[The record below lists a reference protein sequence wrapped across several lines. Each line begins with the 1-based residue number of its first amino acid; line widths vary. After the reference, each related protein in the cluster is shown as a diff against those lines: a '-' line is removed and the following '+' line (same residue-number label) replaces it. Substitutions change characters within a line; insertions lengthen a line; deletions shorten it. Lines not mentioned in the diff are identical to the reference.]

1 MLYIGNLC
9 AANAVLL
16 AGQTWVPWRHFGGAI
31 GEWPFGYWMMSTVVH
46 VLGFKQQRTVGV
58 VLGGSVF
65 CGLCPSSCYRFV
77 VYGKP
82 NVVCPS
88 FQVVCPR
95 QLYIFQGELYM
106 FILYY
111 DDIFNQAESFDETLS
126 IISFKTAHLTI
137 RERYVSASRL

>member
-1 MLYIGNLC
+1 MTIRLLDDVNC
-9 AANAVLL
+9 SPRPWFQAAEN
-16 AGQTWVPWRHFGGAI
+16 
-31 GEWPFGYWMMSTVVH
+31 GEIVFFS
-46 VLGFKQQRTVGV
+46 
-58 VLGGSVF
+58 GSVF